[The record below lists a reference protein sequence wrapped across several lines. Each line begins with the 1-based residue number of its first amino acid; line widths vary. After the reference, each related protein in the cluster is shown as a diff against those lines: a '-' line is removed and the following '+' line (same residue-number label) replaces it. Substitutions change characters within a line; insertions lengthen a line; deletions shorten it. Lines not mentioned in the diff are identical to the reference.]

1 MEKQKTIFKDKDGYF
16 IEQGG
21 NRIYVKP
28 VDSKEKDESKW
39 TFTDGA
45 NTYTPSQL
53 QEKRAEYSSAYDPYA
68 LTDLLDWTAENTI
81 GLPIKLAAQ
90 TETGQKS
97 IPYVGKVLSVAQP
110 SKWYG
115 TITGK
120 GAPWSEK
127 NTGFGDS
134 KHDKSLNT
142 LVDWALSPALVKG
155 EGAIAKAV
163 GKEAT
168 MQLASKV
175 WSPAVK
181 YVLGKP
187 TIEQPALSAITYSP
201 TSVIRSE
208 TYLKPL
214 RSSWTTGNKAKANI
228 ATKYYWSNKPDS
240 FFELV
245 KDVEPESYSVHFKT
259 PLSSITHGEK
269 MGLFAKV
276 ADEVPEGSTIS
287 TYGYL
292 TKGDVHGVKRFG
304 TDFEFRQVGSRNVH
318 MKDGTQ
324 IEIPILKK
332 PTLIEK
338 GITRVQDWLN
348 SEHFYNRALKYMDKK
363 DAIKLGDIE
372 SKFMDPDYSSDNILK
387 FKIKKENYGE
397 DGVGYSL
404 TLPKENGN
412 LERQLAVN
420 VESPSRMYTTSH
432 EGIHLSNLLYNPV
445 LNQTNTRKYFP
456 EELQELF
463 DKQMLVAKRIADQLE
478 VDPWK
483 FKETTRNH
491 SIKTGIPIKDAEEQ
505 AINYITYLK
514 DPQEV
519 RANGINGA
527 IYQKENNTIKV
538 PDFVNQGELFF
549 TDESLQNLYKNI
561 FSISAPSLIYLN
573 NNK

>member
-81 GLPIKLAAQ
+81 GLPIKWAAQ
-90 TETGQKS
+90 TETGQKAL
-97 IPYVGKVLSVAQP
+97 PYVGKVLSVAQP

-127 NTGFGDS
+127 NTGFGDN

-155 EGAIAKAV
+155 EGAVAKTV

-168 MQLASKV
+168 TQLALKG
-175 WSPAVK
+175 WSPTVK

-187 TIEQPALSAITYSP
+187 TAEQPALSAITYSP

-208 TYLKPL
+208 TYLKPW
-214 RSSWTTGNKAKANI
+214 RSSWAPGNKAKANI

-259 PLSSITHGEK
+259 PLGSITHGEK

-292 TKGDVHGVKRFG
+292 TKGGVHGVKRFG

-397 DGVGYSL
+397 DGAGYSL